1 MIIHLRFVCQWKVC
15 EKTATSQQPQ
25 TQFACTVAGLFIHH
39 KRQKTL
45 AIKCLKLQIWKPWIV
60 DGVVPES
67 EPDILLV
74 WRSFSNCMCTS
85 WITASTSSG
94 LCFYNKR
101 TATVSKAVILDL
113 SPKDLRAFSPNWSKN
128 IPLVVRNGNFAFYE
142 NSPFNLITF
151 FVLVAFLHD
160 IVTQMWREIL

>member
-1 MIIHLRFVCQWKVC
+1 MESLWEDSDISATTNPICMFSCWSFHSSQTSENIGYKVF
-15 EKTATSQQPQ
+15 ETTN
-25 TQFACTVAGLFIHH
+25 L
-39 KRQKTL
+39 KTL
-45 AIKCLKLQIWKPWIV
+45 DCWWCCTWIRARYFSGLKKLLKLHV
-60 DGVVPES
+60 H
-67 EPDILLV
+67 LLNYCINFFWAV
-74 WRSFSNCMCTS
+74 
-85 WITASTSSG
+85 
-94 LCFYNKR
+94 LLQQR
-101 TATVSKAVILDL
+101 TVTVSKAVILDL